1 MTSAELAHGAMLWEK
16 SAKPGA
22 VIRSAVVKAY
32 TPFFLAESAGPRPL
46 AVSQCSVDL
55 ATASR
60 MAGTRPSAA
69 VLDFANAS
77 RMLASIPALKVI
89 ELVQLEACFL

>member
-1 MTSAELAHGAMLWEK
+1 
-16 SAKPGA
+16 
-22 VIRSAVVKAY
+22 
-32 TPFFLAESAGPRPL
+32 
-46 AVSQCSVDL
+46 
-55 ATASR
+55 